1 MSINY
6 TSHKWGLQLMQQPGY
21 NTLRRY
27 NYMKIWG
34 MPKGSCLFQAVSR
47 TAGENVLLGVL
58 GCVRP
63 RPVRRVRR
71 DFVSGEDYPNYASSV
86 TRPLGL
92 PPCEARNCIREGNLK
107 SFSWK
112 DLPRR
117 ISLRESG
124 RIDELPG
131 RGCLK
136 ECARH

>member
-34 MPKGSCLFQAVSR
+34 MPKRSCLFQAVSR
-47 TAGENVLLGVL
+47 TAGEKALLGVL

-71 DFVSGEDYPNYASSV
+71 DFVSAEDQSNYASSV
-86 TRPLGL
+86 TRQLGL
-92 PPCEARNCIREGNLK
+92 PPCEARNCIREDNWGN
-107 SFSWK
+107 FSWK

-117 ISLRESG
+117 MSHQESG
-124 RIDELPG
+124 RIDEPPG
-131 RGCLK
+131 LGCQ
-136 ECARH
+136 EETSGH